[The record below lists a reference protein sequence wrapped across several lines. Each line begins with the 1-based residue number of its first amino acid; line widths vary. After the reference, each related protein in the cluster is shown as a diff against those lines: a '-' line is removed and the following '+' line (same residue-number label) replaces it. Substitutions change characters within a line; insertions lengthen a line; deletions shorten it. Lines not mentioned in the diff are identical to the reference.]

1 MLPQIVIAAALAA
14 AAAPALAGDACTIE
28 IGPMERF
35 VQGRDVV
42 VQPGERLTHVT
53 ALRGRVVVR
62 GGAEV
67 DEVMALSGDV
77 VLEAGARVNGSA
89 TSIGGNVAVQGNA
102 WVGENAVALGGEVV
116 RSRESWVG
124 GNVVELAVKV
134 GDQSLAQSISQR
146 LGDLARCKVVQVQ
159 ARTAS
164 PRVETGTEST
174 L

>member
-1 MLPQIVIAAALAA
+1 MLPQIAIAAVLV
-14 AAAPALAGDACTIE
+14 AAAPALADDACTIE

-35 VQGRDVV
+35 VQGHDVV

-67 DEVMALSGDV
+67 DEAMALGGDV
-77 VLEAGARVNGSA
+77 VLEAGARVNGSV
-89 TSIGGNVAVQGNA
+89 TSIGGTVAVQGNA

-124 GNVVELAVKV
+124 GNVIALGVKV
-134 GDQSLAQSISQR
+134 GDQSLARSISQK
-146 LGDLARCKVVQVQ
+146 LGDLARCKVVQVR
-159 ARTAS
+159 ARVAAPAS
-164 PRVETGTEST
+164 DAGPGTP